1 MNDKKFLKQ
10 SQQGE
15 LDAVPMYINLSKKFE
30 KKNPE
35 VAEMLKSMAVD
46 EGKHASV
53 FKKISGETLKPRMFL
68 AKLVP
73 LAMNLIGKKN
83 MFKIIAKQEYKTYYT
98 YAPWIEKF
106 PEITNVQADERKH
119 GDMALKIVELL

>member
-35 VAEMLKSMAVD
+35 VAEMLKSMAAD

-73 LAMNLIGKKN
+73 LVMNLIGKKN
-83 MFKIIAKQEYKTYYT
+83 MFKIIAKQEYKAYDA

-119 GDMALKIVELL
+119 GDIALKIVELL